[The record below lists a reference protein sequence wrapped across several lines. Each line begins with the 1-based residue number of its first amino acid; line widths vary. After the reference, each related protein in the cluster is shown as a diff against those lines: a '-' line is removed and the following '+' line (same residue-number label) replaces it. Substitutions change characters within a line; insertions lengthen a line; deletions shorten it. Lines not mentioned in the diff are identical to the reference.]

1 MRYGLLI
8 IVLVLPCY
16 VEAVSIS
23 EVAWMGDSVSA
34 NHEWIELYN
43 ASSDAV
49 SVEGWSLTD
58 DMNLNISLDG
68 VIPAGAYV
76 VLERSG
82 DDSAPGSYFLIYT
95 GSLVNTGATLVLK
108 NQNGEVVD
116 QVAGGENWQS
126 IGGDNVTKETA
137 QYSGA
142 VWVTDVPTPGAQNRS
157 GRTVVATT
165 TKESGSAK
173 SGSSTKKE
181 QATIPKVK
189 TEDTLAFSVSH
200 QSVAYVG
207 QAVQFVAH
215 KDGGIK
221 NILHLYN
228 WNFGDG
234 NATSGT
240 MVAHTFDYP
249 GVYVVTA
256 STKKR
261 NQEYVVRTEITV
273 VPTVLSVSFDVSGL
287 VRLHNDSPYDIDVS
301 GYKVEAEK
309 SLVFPEHSI
318 IKTGG
323 TITFDGKRLGSWR
336 EGVVIFDRAGQ
347 IIKQKLIDDLSSVEE
362 LSVLPPAQ
370 AKEVLGGYA
379 ILEIKT
385 DMATKSE
392 EVIYIKARGEE
403 ESPTSS
409 ERGRYLIL
417 VVLVLVMLALAY
429 FKPNNSTVSD

>member
-1 MRYGLLI
+1 MRYSLLI
-8 IVLVLPCY
+8 IVLVLPCW

-23 EVAWMGDSVSA
+23 EVAWMGDGVSA

-43 ASSDAV
+43 DSSDAV
-49 SVEGWSLTD
+49 SVKDWSLTD

-82 DDSAPGSYFLIYT
+82 DDSAPGAYFLIYT

-108 NQNGEVVD
+108 NQNGEIVD
-116 QVAGGENWQS
+116 QVSGGENWQS

-142 VWVTDVPTPGAQNRS
+142 GWVTDVPTPGAQNRT

-173 SGSSTKKE
+173 SGSSAKKE

-189 TEDTLAFSVSH
+189 IEDSLAFSVSH

-207 QAVQFVAH
+207 QAVQFTAH

-240 MVAHTFDYP
+240 MVAHTYDYP

-261 NQEYVVRTEITV
+261 NQEYIVRTEITV

-287 VRLHNDSPYDIDVS
+287 VRLHNDAPYDIDIS

-309 SLVFPEHSI
+309 GLVFPEHSI

-336 EGVVIFDRAGQ
+336 DGVLVFDRAGQ
-347 IIKQKLIDDLSSVEE
+347 IVKQKQIDELPSVEE
-362 LSVLPPAQ
+362 ISVLPLAQ
-370 AKEVLGGYA
+370 AKEMLGGDA
-379 ILEIKT
+379 VLEIKT
-385 DMATKSE
+385 DTATLSD
-392 EVIYIKARGEE
+392 EVIYIKAREEE
-403 ESPTSS
+403 ESTPSS

-417 VVLVLVMLALAY
+417 VMLVLVMLVAAY
-429 FKPNNSTVSD
+429 LKPKNPTVSD